1 MRNADHTEGRAA
13 LIVVRVGAIDRFT
26 ALKSAFGSEGIV
38 VVWDRRVS
46 DRRRR
51 DRETRAAAERRRRD
65 RRGPEPPSW
74 ALLDFL
80 VVPGAS
86 LAS

>member
-1 MRNADHTEGRAA
+1 MRSADHTEARTA

-26 ALKSAFGSEGIV
+26 ALKSAFGPEGIG
-38 VVWDRRVS
+38 VVWDRRIK

-51 DRETRAAAERRRRD
+51 DGESRAAAERRRRD

-80 VVPGAS
+80 VVPGAQ